1 MRQVKTIFRQLR
13 ALWRFEIFNC
23 EIETELSFHVETR
36 TQENI
41 EAGMSIPE
49 AEADALKRFG
59 DYEKLKAECRQ
70 IKQQILAD
78 RFAKFTKAFTW
89 LLATIGVTIKLS
101 SSVLQVQHG
110 AEVLIAI
117 AILLRLFM
125 YTKRRSAEQRR
136 VANRQETILLGDDL

>member
-41 EAGMSIPE
+41 EAGMSIAE

-59 DYEKLKAECRQ
+59 DYEKFKAECQQ
-70 IKQQILAD
+70 IKQQIVAE
-78 RFAKFTKAFTW
+78 RFAKVAKAFTW
-89 LLATIGVTIKLS
+89 LLATLGVTIKLS

-125 YTKRRSAEQRR
+125 YTKRRSAERRR
-136 VANRQETILLGDDL
+136 VANRPESIVLGDDS